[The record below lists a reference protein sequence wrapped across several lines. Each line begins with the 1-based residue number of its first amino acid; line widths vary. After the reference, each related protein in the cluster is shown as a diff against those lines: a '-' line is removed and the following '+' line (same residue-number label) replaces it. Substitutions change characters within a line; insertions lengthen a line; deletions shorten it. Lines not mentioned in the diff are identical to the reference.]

1 MLVSNTLE
9 EALGEKVQI
18 SRRHEERSFSG
29 SRQRSPAGVV
39 DMPRFA
45 WVDVDGG
52 GLAANLLCRHKRS
65 QKALCVFSYSVCR
78 PSSCTFPIAWE
89 AGLPYEPV
97 HKVWGLTA
105 DQPIAACGWAVAG
118 LIIATLLVKQP
129 TPKP

>member
-52 GLAANLLCRHKRS
+52 GLAANLLCRHRKPS
-65 QKALCVFSYSVCR
+65 VYSPTLSVDPLLALS
-78 PSSCTFPIAWE
+78 
-89 AGLPYEPV
+89 L
-97 HKVWGLTA
+97 
-105 DQPIAACGWAVAG
+105 
-118 LIIATLLVKQP
+118 
-129 TPKP
+129 